1 MGPVQLLFIAFWYSH
16 MYNAELIH
24 FQEGCMVDA
33 SIDAP
38 ASVELGD
45 MGRAFWG
52 WKGAKRVVFVV

>member
-1 MGPVQLLFIAFWYSH
+1 